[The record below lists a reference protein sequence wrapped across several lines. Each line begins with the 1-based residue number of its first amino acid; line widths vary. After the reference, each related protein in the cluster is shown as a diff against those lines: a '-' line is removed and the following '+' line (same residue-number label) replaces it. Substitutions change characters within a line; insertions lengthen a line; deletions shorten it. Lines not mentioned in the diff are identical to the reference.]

1 MSNLASEKQTDI
13 IIGTETWLESG
24 FKNCELLLD
33 DYDIFRRD
41 RPTRKSRLGNKIT
54 RGGGVLIAVKRDLR
68 SQSISISERSETI
81 FCKINLKGNK
91 PLIIGAVYR
100 PPDYTLDESSLVANE
115 IQDIIFRNKNAV
127 FWFGGDFNIPDIN
140 WKNQDIPGS
149 QYTLGINSLFLE
161 LSQVPRSWSQSNS

>member
-1 MSNLASEKQTDI
+1 MSNLASDNRSDI
-13 IIGTETWLESG
+13 IIGTETWLHQDL
-24 FKNCELLLD
+24 KNSELLLD

-100 PPDYTLDESSLVANE
+100 PPDYTLEESTLIANE
-115 IQDIIFRNKNAV
+115 IQEITFSNKNAV
-127 FWFGGDFNIPDIN
+127 FWFGGDFNLPDID
-140 WKNQDIPGS
+140 WKNQDIPGT
-149 QYTLGINSLFLE
+149 QYTPGISSLFWNCPKIL
-161 LSQVPRSWSQSNS
+161 V